1 MPTPAKSKRAR
12 PGAAVPHARA
22 RKAQPTFRALVSDPI
37 ADEGLEVLRRDPAIE
52 VVVKTEHT
60 PQELK
65 DAVAQADALVVRS
78 QTRVTAEVIAAAK
91 RLKVI
96 ARAGVGVDN
105 VDVPAATRRGIIV
118 LNSPE
123 GNTIAATEHTLALL
137 LALSRR
143 IPEAYDSMR
152 KGEWKRSKFVGV
164 ELYNK
169 TLGIFGLGKI
179 GSEVARRARAFDMR
193 ILAFDPYI
201 SAEHAE
207 RLGAELVSLP
217 ELLASS
223 DYVTIHAPLTKD
235 TRGAIG
241 KAELEK
247 ARRGIRIVNT
257 ARGGIVDEQAL
268 ADAVKSGIVGGAAVD
283 VFEQEPPKDSPLV
296 GVERIIVTPH
306 LGASTEEAQVRV
318 AVDVAEQVVDVLH
331 GRPARTAVNVTPVRP
346 EALATLQPYI
356 TLAEKMGRLQA
367 QLAEGHIVDLEI
379 TYSGEIADLDVSAV
393 PPSFLVGLLQPAL
406 EEPVNLVNAPVLAEA
421 RGLKIKE
428 SRSTA
433 AEDYSS
439 LIISRIA
446 SDRGEHVIA
455 GTLFGRNEPR
465 IVRLDDYRVDFAPS
479 GYMLIAD
486 HHDRPGVIGKVGTIL
501 GNEDINIG
509 GMHVGR
515 KAARGKAAMIL
526 AVDSPISPAVMK
538 KISRLDS
545 MYRCVLVEL

>member
-1 MPTPAKSKRAR
+1 
-12 PGAAVPHARA
+12 V
-22 RKAQPTFRALVSDPI
+22 LVSDPI

-65 DAVAQADALVVRS
+65 AAVAKADALVVRS
-78 QTRVTAEVIAAAK
+78 QTKVTAEVIQAAK
-91 RLKVI
+91 RLRVI

-105 VDVPAATRRGIIV
+105 VDVPAATRRGVIV

-123 GNTIAATEHTLALL
+123 GNTTAATEHTLALL

-179 GSEVARRARAFDMR
+179 GSEVARRAQAFGMR
-193 ILAFDPYI
+193 ILAFDPYL

-207 RLGAELVSLP
+207 RLGAELVGLP
-217 ELLASS
+217 ELLANS
-223 DYVTIHAPLTKD
+223 DYITIHAPLTKD

-268 ADAVKSGIVGGAAVD
+268 ADAVKAGIVGGAAVD

-296 GVERIIVTPH
+296 GVEHIIVTPH

-367 QLAEGHIVDLEI
+367 QLAEGHVVDLEI

-393 PPSFLVGLLQPAL
+393 TPSFLVGLLQPAL

-486 HHDRPGVIGKVGTIL
+486 HRDRPGVIGKVGTIL

-515 KAARGKAAMIL
+515 KTARGKAAMIL
-526 AVDSPISPAVMK
+526 AVDSPIPPAVMK